1 MALALHSGCNRARQV
16 RAKGFN
22 LSEGGVEMKIL
33 VAHDG
38 SAHADKALQ
47 EASRMA
53 LLMAAEVTVI
63 TVAPDLCLSDEVSD
77 SECKLI
83 TESLYSEAEGSM
95 KKVTADLAT
104 KGVKAAVVIKD
115 GHPAEMILDTAN
127 EIGAD
132 LIVVGSHG
140 RHGAKRFF
148 MGSVSAKIVE
158 HAPCN
163 VLVIK

>member
-1 MALALHSGCNRARQV
+1 
-16 RAKGFN
+16 
-22 LSEGGVEMKIL
+22 MKIL

-47 EASRMA
+47 EAGRI
-53 LLMAAEVTVI
+53 AAQMGAQITII
-63 TVAPDLCLSDEVSD
+63 TVAPDMCLTEVSD
-77 SECKLI
+77 SECQQI

-95 KKVTADLAT
+95 KKVTADLSA
-104 KGVKAAVVIKD
+104 KGITADIVIKD
-115 GHPAEMILDTAN
+115 GHPAEKIIDTAE

-148 MGSVSAKIVE
+148 LGSVSAKVVE
-158 HAPCN
+158 HASCN

>member
-1 MALALHSGCNRARQV
+1 
-16 RAKGFN
+16 
-22 LSEGGVEMKIL
+22 MKIL

-38 SAHADKALQ
+38 SAHADKALG

-53 LLMAAEVTVI
+53 VQMGAEVTI
-63 TVAPDLCLSDEVSD
+63 MTVAPDLCLTEVSD

-83 TESLYSEAEGSM
+83 TESLLSEAEGAM
-95 KKVTADLAT
+95 KKVAAELAT
-104 KGVKAAVVIKD
+104 QGVTAEIVIKD
-115 GHPAEMILDTAN
+115 GHPAEMIIDTAK

-140 RHGAKRFF
+140 RHGAGRFF
-148 MGSVSAKIVE
+148 LGSVSAKVVE
-158 HAPCN
+158 HAPCH